1 MPATNVEKLV
11 VSLSADIRQYQ
22 RALDRANGV
31 TNNRFRKIEKRG
43 DQMAKRMA
51 TLGKTAMAGF
61 AAGLASLGVTATV
74 AGLRDVA
81 GSIAEIS
88 NEAARAG
95 VTTRVFQEWEAVAV
109 KARIPVDAL
118 VDAFKE
124 LNIRGD
130 EFAQTAKGSAAEA
143 FARLGL
149 TPAEVKERLKDP
161 SEFMLL
167 LIERTRQLKDTA
179 AATRIFD
186 ELFGGTGAER
196 MVSLLGQSTD
206 EIRATISEAHTLGNV
221 LDDEVIARAAEVDK
235 QFNQIVHT
243 VGQNL
248 RGAIVSAA
256 TALQDFINAFNG
268 FEAQRTAKLDENLA
282 ALGRERLDIERQIG
296 ELRERQRQGHVG
308 AGDGILGSSIGE
320 SLIGESIA
328 DHERRLEALAAEEQ
342 MILRVVSAR
351 DKAAKTPEP
360 TATGGWSPSPYTPPP
375 SGGGSSRD
383 ASAAAAEREAE
394 AVRRLIS
401 DLQHEMQ
408 LVGATNL
415 ERDIA
420 NTLRQAGAAAT
431 ADQQAQIVSLI
442 SALTAEEEAVRRA
455 SEATAEMRDIG
466 QDAMKGLISD
476 LLAGKSAAE
485 SFSNVLKR
493 IGDRL
498 IDMALDGLFSG
509 GGGGG
514 IIGMIGGLFGFADGG
529 FVSGK
534 RPKPIGFDKGGYTGA
549 GGKYQPAGVVH
560 KGEYVFSKAAVDRI
574 GVGNLEAMHRNLK
587 GYAEGG
593 FVAPS
598 VPKLKSTTANAGAT
612 YAPQY
617 SIDARGSSNPQ
628 ETERVVTQALRE
640 YDKGNYQR
648 WLSAS
653 AEARKR
659 NAI

>member
-51 TLGKTAMAGF
+51 SLGKTAMAGF

-130 EFAQTAKGSAAEA
+130 EFAQSAKGSAAEA

-149 TPAEVKERLKDP
+149 TPTEVKERLKDP

-221 LDDEVIARAAEVDK
+221 LDDEVIARAAEADAK
-235 QFNQIVHT
+235 FNKLAHT

-256 TALQDFINAFNG
+256 TALQDFISAFNG

-328 DHERRLEALAAEEQ
+328 AHERRLEALAAEEQ

-351 DKAAKTPEP
+351 DKASQTPDP
-360 TATGGWSPSPYTPPP
+360 IATGGWTPTPPP
-375 SGGGSSRD
+375 PGGGGSNRD

-394 AVRRLIS
+394 AVRRLIA
-401 DLQHEMQ
+401 DLQHELE

-415 ERDIA
+415 ERDVA
-420 NTLRQAGAAAT
+420 NALRQAGAAAT
-431 ADQQAQIVSLI
+431 AEQQAQIVSLI

-476 LLAGKSAAE
+476 LLAGKDAAE

-498 IDMALDGLFSG
+498 INMALDGLFSG

-514 IIGMIGGLFGFADGG
+514 LLGGLFGFADGG
-529 FVSGK
+529 YVSGK
-534 RPKPIGFDKGGYTGA
+534 RPMPVGFDKGGYTGQSR
-549 GGKYQPAGVVH
+549 YIIM
-560 KGEYVFSKAAVDRI
+560 E
-574 GVGNLEAMHRNLK
+574 VG
-587 GYAEGG
+587 
-593 FVAPS
+593 
-598 VPKLKSTTANAGAT
+598 
-612 YAPQY
+612 Q
-617 SIDARGSSNPQ
+617 
-628 ETERVVTQALRE
+628 
-640 YDKGNYQR
+640 
-648 WLSAS
+648 
-653 AEARKR
+653 
-659 NAI
+659 

>member
-22 RALDRANGV
+22 KALDRAQGV
-31 TNNRFRKIEKRG
+31 TNKQAKAIENRYR
-43 DQMAKRMA
+43 RMNKNLA
-51 TLGKTAMAGF
+51 SLGKTAMAGF
-61 AAGLASLGVTATV
+61 AAGFASLGVTATV

-81 GSIAEIS
+81 GSIAQIS

-256 TALQDFINAFNG
+256 TSLQDFINAFNG

-308 AGDGILGSSIGE
+308 AGDGILGSSVGE

-375 SGGGSSRD
+375 SSGGSSRD

-394 AVRRLIS
+394 AVRRLIAG
-401 DLQHEMQ
+401 LQHELE

-420 NTLRQAGAAAT
+420 NALRQAGAAAT
-431 ADQQAQIVSLI
+431 AGQQAQIVSLI
-442 SALTAEEEAVRRA
+442 SALAAEEEAVRKA

-466 QDAMKGLISD
+466 RDAMRGLIDD
-476 LLAGKSAAE
+476 LIAGKDAGEAFAS
-485 SFSNVLKR
+485 VLSK
-493 IGDRL
+493 IGSKL
-498 IDMALDGLFSG
+498 IDMALGGLFG
-509 GGGGG
+509 GGGGLL
-514 IIGMIGGLFGFADGG
+514 GGLFGFAGG
-529 FVSGK
+529 GYVSGK
-534 RPKPIGFDKGGYTGA
+534 TPKAAGFDKGGYTGP

-598 VPKLKSTTANAGAT
+598 MPKLRKGGDTVQNN
-612 YAPQY
+612 YAPSYQ
-617 SIDARGSSNPQ
+617 IDASGSSNPQ
-628 ETERVVTQALRE
+628 ETERVVARALRE
-640 YDKGNYQR
+640 HDKGNYQR
-648 WLSAS
+648 WLAAS
-653 AEARKR
+653 AQARKR
-659 NAI
+659 NAV

>member
-11 VSLSADIRQYQ
+11 VSLSADIKQYQ
-22 RALDRANGV
+22 KALDRAQGI
-31 TNNRFRKIEKRG
+31 TAKQAKAIENRYR
-43 DQMAKRMA
+43 RMNKNLA

-81 GSIAEIS
+81 GSIAEIR

-95 VTTRVFQEWEAVAV
+95 VSTRVFQEWKSVATQ
-109 KARIPVDAL
+109 ARIPVDAL
-118 VDAFKE
+118 TDAFKE

-196 MVSLLGQSTD
+196 MVSLLGQSSD
-206 EIRATISEAHTLGNV
+206 EIRSTIKEAHTLGNV
-221 LDDEVIARAAEVDK
+221 LDDEVIARAAEADAK
-235 QFNQIVHT
+235 FNKLAHT

-256 TALQDFINAFNG
+256 TALQDFISGFNG

-282 ALGRERLDIERQIG
+282 RLGKERLEIEREIG

-328 DHERRLEALAAEEQ
+328 DHERRLEALAAEEE

-360 TATGGWSPSPYTPPP
+360 TATSGWSPTPYTAPA
-375 SGGGSSRD
+375 GGSSRD
-383 ASAAAAEREAE
+383 ANAAAAEREAE
-394 AVRRLIS
+394 AARRLIA
-401 DLQHEMQ
+401 DLQHELE

-415 ERDIA
+415 ELDVA
-420 NTLRQAGAAAT
+420 NALRQAGAAAT
-431 ADQQAQIVSLI
+431 AEQQAQVISLV
-442 SALTAEEEAVRRA
+442 SALAAEEEAVRKA

-466 QDAMKGLISD
+466 RDAMQGLIDD
-476 LLAGKSAAE
+476 LIAGKDAGEAFAS
-485 SFSNVLKR
+485 VLSK
-493 IGDRL
+493 IGSKL
-498 IDMALDGLFSG
+498 IDMALGGLFG
-509 GGGGG
+509 GGGPL
-514 IIGMIGGLFGFADGG
+514 GGLFGFSGGG
-529 FVSGK
+529 FVSGTAM
-534 RPKPIGFDKGGYTGA
+534 RAVMGGAGGLYDKGGYTGP

-560 KGEYVFSKAAVDRI
+560 KGEYVFSKRAVDRI

-598 VPKLKSTTANAGAT
+598 MPMLKSTTANAGET

-617 SIDARGSSNPQ
+617 NIDARGS
-628 ETERVVTQALRE
+628 EAGVEKKIAAALQE
-640 YDKGNYQR
+640 YDRGNYQR
-648 WLSAS
+648 FLANMGN
-653 AEARKR
+653 ARKR